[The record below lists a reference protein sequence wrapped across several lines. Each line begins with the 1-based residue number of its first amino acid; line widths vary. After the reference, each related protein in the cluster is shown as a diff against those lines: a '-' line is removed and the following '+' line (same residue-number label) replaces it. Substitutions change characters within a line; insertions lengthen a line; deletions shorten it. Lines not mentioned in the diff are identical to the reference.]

1 MLRFLYDFTVPF
13 TNNLGERD
21 LRMTKVKM
29 KISGGFRT
37 MAGARTFARLRAVIS
52 TGQQG
57 GTSSATYRK
66 PKYPHPP
73 SPPNRRLGSLTMYH
87 GDAKPSYP
95 PTNAI
100 NYYESVKQA
109 IGTEAHDS
117 VRLFMVPGMGHCTGG
132 AGFHSIDYLGALE
145 KWVEAGVRPDQ
156 LLGTNPTSGKSRP
169 ICAYPKVAKFRWG
182 SLDDPAAFVCE

>member
-1 MLRFLYDFTVPF
+1 
-13 TNNLGERD
+13 
-21 LRMTKVKM
+21 
-29 KISGGFRT
+29 
-37 MAGARTFARLRAVIS
+37 
-52 TGQQG
+52 
-57 GTSSATYRK
+57 
-66 PKYPHPP
+66 
-73 SPPNRRLGSLTMYH
+73 MYH
-87 GDAKPSYP
+87 GWADPNIA

-109 IGTEAHDS
+109 
-117 VRLFMVPGMGHCTGG
+117 MGG
-132 AGFHSIDYLGALE
+132 AGFHSVDYLGALE